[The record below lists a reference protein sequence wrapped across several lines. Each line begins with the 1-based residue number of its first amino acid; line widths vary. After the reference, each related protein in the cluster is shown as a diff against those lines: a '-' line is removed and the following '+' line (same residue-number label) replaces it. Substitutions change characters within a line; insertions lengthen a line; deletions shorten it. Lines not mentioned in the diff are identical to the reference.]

1 MGCKQPESEECR
13 EWPEKSIPLC
23 EQVLQS
29 GCKKLITDI
38 VKTACDEEPSYLA
51 CDFVYPPTTTSATTI
66 PTTTTTTSTVP
77 PTTSGSN
84 PTPIIIG
91 CVVGGI
97 VFLVIGVAG
106 LYFHS
111 KKTFTDD
118 VESNVVKNIKSAAV
132 KVINVH
138 HEKHEGDYEKYF
150 KTVTLTVKLSD
161 AITADPHGPETF
173 GETIVEL
180 VKKFQPDH
188 VNDTTKVGITF
199 KSLELDAAEA
209 VGISLIPSQ
218 GGHWEKVVYNLEL
231 KTQSNKSPLEIQNP
245 TLDIILKYVVP
256 PSGSGKRKSGFSMR
270 DILDSDMFGKRR
282 LVNSDGE

>member
-1 MGCKQPESEECR
+1 M
-13 EWPEKSIPLC
+13 
-23 EQVLQS
+23 
-29 GCKKLITDI
+29 
-38 VKTACDEEPSYLA
+38 
-51 CDFVYPPTTTSATTI
+51 
-66 PTTTTTTSTVP
+66 
-77 PTTSGSN
+77 
-84 PTPIIIG
+84 
-91 CVVGGI
+91 
-97 VFLVIGVAG
+97 
-106 LYFHS
+106 
-111 KKTFTDD
+111 
-118 VESNVVKNIKSAAV
+118 

-161 AITADPHGPETF
+161 AITVDPHGPETF

-209 VGISLIPSQ
+209 VGLSLTPLKMVT
-218 GGHWEKVVYNLEL
+218 GEKVVYNLEL
-231 KTQSNKSPLEIQNP
+231 MTQSNKSPLEIQNP